1 MRRHLAAVLAV
12 LAAAAALTACG
23 GASKG
28 GGPAAPQQHLQT
40 IRFQQPEQ
48 TGPNPFMPPVDVAGH
63 RTVPVSDSTQPF
75 GGSGSNRVCDR
86 NKLIRFL
93 STHQGQMLAWASV
106 LHVEP
111 SLRAVK
117 RYIAKLH
124 PVTLTRDTRVTNHG
138 FSEQKG
144 VFAFQAILKAGTA
157 VLVDRYGRP
166 VVRCFCG
173 NPLGPAVFTTA
184 SRCID
189 CPARYKPPRQCE
201 FARGDDYDTLYYR
214 RSYYDNQSY
223 DEVYIRLQRR
233 SHYRGCYRAYPDPP
247 TVTIVAV
254 YHPPPATPPPT
265 AVSTPAPGTTP
276 PSDSGGLHCNPPR
289 SQLEF
294 EQCSGMGDQPQQ
306 PSSPSPSP
314 SPAPQHQPTPT
325 PTDPNAGLPQVGE
338 CNNGVD
344 DDGDGLVDT
353 ADPGCSGPNDQ
364 SEG

>member
-1 MRRHLAAVLAV
+1 M
-12 LAAAAALTACG
+12 
-23 GASKG
+23 
-28 GGPAAPQQHLQT
+28 
-40 IRFQQPEQ
+40 
-48 TGPNPFMPPVDVAGH
+48 
-63 RTVPVSDSTQPF
+63 
-75 GGSGSNRVCDR
+75 
-86 NKLIRFL
+86 
-93 STHQGQMLAWASV
+93 
-106 LHVEP
+106 
-111 SLRAVK
+111 
-117 RYIAKLH
+117 
-124 PVTLTRDTRVTNHG
+124 
-138 FSEQKG
+138 
-144 VFAFQAILKAGTA
+144 
-157 VLVDRYGRP
+157 
-166 VVRCFCG
+166 
-173 NPLGPAVFTTA
+173 
-184 SRCID
+184 
-189 CPARYKPPRQCE
+189 
-201 FARGDDYDTLYYR
+201 
-214 RSYYDNQSY
+214 
-223 DEVYIRLQRR
+223 
-233 SHYRGCYRAYPDPP
+233 
-247 TVTIVAV
+247 TIVAV